1 MATSS
6 VEVVELI
13 LTQGG
18 PAYRLSRRL
27 GLEHAD
33 RPRRFHKALL
43 LIVVTWVPLLLL
55 SFLEGHALGGE
66 VAVPLLRDPVV
77 YSRFL
82 FVVPL
87 LVLAQVVV
95 ERSLRAQA
103 RYFLESG
110 IVPEHEAAKCEA
122 AKRDVLRMSDSAVAE
137 GLFIALALVVSIVTR
152 VVLRIGWGESTWERS
167 GTSTT
172 LAGWWYALI
181 SLPILFF
188 LLFRWLWVFVLWASF
203 LFRIS
208 RIDLELTPTHP
219 DRAGGLGFLGWGLIC
234 FALVLMAVS
243 AVMSGGFAYEI
254 IHRGSSLANLKYHVI
269 VFVVLAILILHAPL
283 LVFTPRLARCRIRG
297 LLDFGTLI
305 GSHDRAFDEKWV
317 KSEATNRASLL
328 GNPDVQSLGGIA
340 QVYEHVDRMQLIPF
354 DKKAMVVLLVSAL
367 IPMVPLLGTSVAL
380 SEIMSMLG
388 KIMM

>member
-1 MATSS
+1 MLRTGLSTRPSSLASYNNRDCLQRILMAIST
-6 VEVVELI
+6 VEAVEFVLA
-13 LTQGG
+13 QGG

-27 GLEHAD
+27 GFELGN
-33 RPRRFHKALL
+33 RPRRFYKVLL
-43 LIVVTWVPLLLL
+43 LILVTWVPLLLL
-55 SFLEGHALGGE
+55 SFLEGHALGGS

-87 LVLAQVVV
+87 LVLAQMVV
-95 ERSLRAQA
+95 ERSLGAQA

-110 IVPEHEAAKCEA
+110 IVPEHDAARCEA

-137 GLFIALALVVSIVTR
+137 RSDHRPGHGCVDRGQSGFADRLGRVDLGAVGNVHHLGGLVVRLDQPADPVLFAFPLALG
-152 VVLRIGWGESTWERS
+152 LC
-167 GTSTT
+167 
-172 LAGWWYALI
+172 
-181 SLPILFF
+181 
-188 LLFRWLWVFVLWASF
+188 LWASF
-203 LFRIS
+203 LFRVS

-269 VFVVLAILILHAPL
+269 VFVVLAIVVLHAPL
-283 LVFTPRLARCRIRG
+283 LFFTPRLARCRIRG

-317 KSEATNRASLL
+317 KSGATNRDSLL
-328 GNPDVQSLGGIA
+328 GSPDVQSLGGIA
-340 QVYEHVDRMQLIPF
+340 
-354 DKKAMVVLLVSAL
+354 KCS
-367 IPMVPLLGTSVAL
+367 
-380 SEIMSMLG
+380 SMWIG
-388 KIMM
+388 CS